1 MAKKIVQKS
10 QKNMVIWLIFS
21 LILTILL
28 IVVITTAYF
37 SSQKS
42 GSGTITLGELDF
54 TLFENETSFQNIVP
68 FQTIN
73 KSITIS
79 NSRDQSGHNTQ
90 NLCSILFRFQFYV
103 AAQNQNQQNVES
115 LDGLVSINQNASYTY
130 SDGFYYYNGVLSPSQ
145 QTNLFDSLTFS
156 SLIDNQFQDKN
167 ISLIFNVEAIQAENE
182 AYKELWLDAPVEWL
196 ALMQDI
202 A

>member
-10 QKNMVIWLIFS
+10 QKNMVIWLVFS

-68 FQTIN
+68 SQTIN
-73 KSITIS
+73 KAITIS

-90 NLCSILFRFQFYV
+90 NLC
-103 AAQNQNQQNVES
+103 
-115 LDGLVSINQNASYTY
+115 
-130 SDGFYYYNGVLSPSQ
+130 NGTKPKS
-145 QTNLFDSLTFS
+145 TKCRKFGW
-156 SLIDNQFQDKN
+156 IG
-167 ISLIFNVEAIQAENE
+167 
-182 AYKELWLDAPVEWL
+182 
-196 ALMQDI
+196 
-202 A
+202 